1 MRPQNMSKEISPY
14 YPPRARW
21 YGCIFYLAAAIRR
34 SLIADPIHLPDGIIW
49 REVVGGLLVP
59 GLAVYF
65 RKPRLWGKLALASSV
80 FLLLCFIVWLG
91 YPFGNYAFGMVL
103 SLHATGFIYYCNPLL
118 MEKSFGFRIVFT
130 GLILMAL
137 GFCIY
142 GPLRNA
148 IQDHWLMPLRVNGRV
163 VIVQKLGSANQV
175 RRGDWIAYRLSGS
188 RETEYDNDERIYA
201 RSGVGFGPV
210 LAVAADHV
218 EFSTNAFYVNGIP
231 RPVLPH
237 MPDSGTLTVQENDW
251 FIWPSYSING
261 YGYYRTEDRISAIM
275 MVMANVSDRQFI
287 GKPFQRWFWR
297 KQILP

>member
-1 MRPQNMSKEISPY
+1 MRPQNMSKVISPY

-21 YGCIFYLAAAIRR
+21 YGRIFYFAAAIRR
-34 SLIADPIHLPDGIIW
+34 SLIPDYTHLPSGLTW
-49 REVVGGLLVP
+49 YGLLGGFFIP

-65 RKPRLWGKLALASSV
+65 SKPRLWGRLALAGSV
-80 FLLLCFIVWLG
+80 LLLLCFIVWLG

-118 MEKSFGFRIVFT
+118 MDKSFGFRIAFT
-130 GLILMAL
+130 GLVLMAL

-148 IQDHWLMPLRVNGRV
+148 IQDHWLMPLRVNRHV
-163 VIVQKLGSANQV
+163 IIVQKLALAGHV
-175 RRGDWIAYRLSGS
+175 KRGDWIAYRLSRSGVDD
-188 RETEYDNDERIYA
+188 TVDDERIFA

-231 RPVLPH
+231 HPLMPH
-237 MPDSGTLTVQENDW
+237 MPDSGALTVQENDW
-251 FIWPSYSING
+251 FIWPGYSING
-261 YGYYRTEDRISAIM
+261 YNYNHAEDRVSAIM
-275 MVMANVSDRQFI
+275 MGMANVSEQQFI